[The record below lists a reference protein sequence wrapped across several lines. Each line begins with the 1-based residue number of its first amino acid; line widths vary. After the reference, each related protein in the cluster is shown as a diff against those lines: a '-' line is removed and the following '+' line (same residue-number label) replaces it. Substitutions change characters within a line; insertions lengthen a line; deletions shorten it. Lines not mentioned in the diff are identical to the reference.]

1 MDAGGSLESLRG
13 ELVELANAQ
22 FESPQYRALLAARF
36 TREGALRFE
45 VQRAHFVKNRRDCWG
60 FVQGAA
66 PLDVKRLIWKHE
78 QEELMGLD
86 GVPDHMTLG
95 IQEAEL
101 VGLEAGQFER
111 TTPTDTAQTCFWAWL
126 QLARSRPWLEG
137 IAASSILEW
146 VVSDEVIRG
155 GGIVRRLGERMEQD
169 LGIPFHKQPTNA
181 VHVVA
186 DVEHANLL
194 LDVMKR
200 HAGTEQARRAVLRGA
215 RDSLAIERVFRGHI
229 AELLACSEQ
238 LQP

>member
-1 MDAGGSLESLRG
+1 MAVDMSIERLQS

-22 FESPQYRALLAARF
+22 FESPQYRKLLAAHY
-36 TREGALRFE
+36 TREGAQNFE
-45 VQRAHFVKNRRDCWG
+45 VQRTHFVKNRRDCWG

-78 QEELMGLD
+78 QEELMGSQ
-86 GVPDHMTLG
+86 GVPDHITLG

-101 VGLEAGQFER
+101 VGLGAGEFEH
-111 TTPTDTAQTCFWAWL
+111 TQPTDTAQACFWAWIH
-126 QLARSRPWLEG
+126 LAKSRHWLEA

-155 GGIVRRLGERMEQD
+155 GGIVRRLGERMQQD
-169 LGIPFHKQPTNA
+169 LGIPFREQPTNA

-194 LDVMKR
+194 LDVMER
-200 HAGTEQARRAVLRGA
+200 YAQTDEARQAILRGA
-215 RDSLAIERVFRGHI
+215 RDSLAVERVFRGHLGDLI
-229 AELLACSEQ
+229 SGTA
-238 LQP
+238 